1 MLLRN
6 KRILFFFI
14 TAIAA
19 GWLYACSSSPTG
31 TADYTDTPT
40 SGDVNVFIDDAYVNI
55 FKEQIYTFE
64 SLYDRAKVHP
74 TYVSEKEAVP
84 ALLNDSCKVIV
95 ITRDLTPAERKSFE
109 AKNIFPVS
117 TKIAEDAIAII
128 VNPENTDTALTVA
141 DIKQMLSGN
150 DSIWKQVDSKSE
162 IGKIN
167 LVFDHQG
174 SANARYMQDTLLGGK
189 EFSKNVFAVKS
200 NSEVIDYVSTHKN
213 AIGFLGMNWISDLD
227 DPKVQAILKK
237 IKVVSVSAGSI
248 DKAVQPCQAFIKT
261 KDYPFTRS
269 VYMINRQTRAG
280 LGMGFVS
287 FVAGEKGQIMILKS
301 GLIPG
306 FPPERTI
313 KVKME

>member
-6 KRILFFFI
+6 KRILFFFS
-14 TAIAA
+14 TALAA

-31 TADYTDTPT
+31 SPDYTDTPT
-40 SGDVNVFIDDAYVNI
+40 SGDVNVYIDESYVNI
-55 FKEQIYTFE
+55 FEEQIYTFE
-64 SLYDRAKVHP
+64 SLYGHARVHP
-74 TYVSEKEAVP
+74 KYIPEKDAVS
-84 ALLNDSCKVIV
+84 ALMNDSCKVIV
-95 ITRDLTPAERKSFE
+95 MARDLTPAERKGFE

-128 VNPENTDTALTVA
+128 VNPENPDSALTSEN
-141 DIKQMLSGN
+141 IRQMLGGQ
-150 DSIWKQVDSKSE
+150 DSLWSQVDAQSAV
-162 IGKIN
+162 GKIN
-167 LVFDHQG
+167 LVFDHEG
-174 SANARYMQDTLLGGK
+174 SANARYMQDTLLAGK
-189 EFSKNVFAVKS
+189 AFSKNVFAVKS

-213 AIGFLGMNWISDLD
+213 ALGFLSMNWISDLD
-227 DPKVQAILKK
+227 DPKVQAILQ
-237 IKVVSVSAGSI
+237 KVKLVAVSGSSPG
-248 DKAVQPCQAFIKT
+248 KAVKPCQAFIKT

-313 KVKME
+313 KVKLE